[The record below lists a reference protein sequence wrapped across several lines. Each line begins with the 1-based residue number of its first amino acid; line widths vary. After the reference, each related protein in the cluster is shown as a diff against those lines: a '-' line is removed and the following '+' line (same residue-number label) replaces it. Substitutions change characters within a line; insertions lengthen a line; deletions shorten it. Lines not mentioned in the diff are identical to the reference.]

1 MSKVA
6 LFIKT
11 KTQSGKRDKVKWLWE
26 RHLKPGAEKNPLQ
39 EIHVF
44 CFDGTDKDTLYLFE
58 VYSSQ
63 EALQQAGQSPA
74 FGAYLQEV
82 MPLLAGPPEMSV
94 TTPLWAKGI
103 SV

>member
-11 KTQSGKRDKVKWLWE
+11 KTQPGKRDEVTRLWE
-26 RHLKPGAEKNPLQ
+26 KHLKPGAEKNPSQ
-39 EIHVF
+39 EVHVF
-44 CFDGTDKDTLYLFE
+44 CFDGADENTLCLFE

-74 FGAYLQEV
+74 FGAYMQEL
-82 MPLLAGPPEMSV
+82 MPLLASPPEMSM